1 MSNEPSAIHD
11 AIERQTI
18 EERQR
23 ALRALLKTPLLGASG
38 EGADVFPL
46 VRRHASFLRDWFA
59 EHAGWRL
66 QVEPGLAH
74 LRKQPANLDDTT
86 RPASAEGSPTA
97 PFSRRRYALLCLAL
111 AALERAESQITL
123 GRLAERVLSFVVDP
137 ALRAA
142 GFTFALET
150 RDDRAELAGVV
161 RLLLTLRVL
170 VKVAGDELTFVNAH
184 PGGDALYD
192 VERRALS
199 SLLVAR
205 RGPSLVTERDHAER
219 LRALTEELA
228 PAGEDAR
235 HRAVRHALM
244 RRLLD
249 DPVVYTDD
257 LSAAER
263 GYLTSQRS
271 LLLRRVGEATGFVPE
286 VRAEGVALLDPSGE
300 ATDLRMPE
308 EGTYG
313 HATLLLAAHL
323 ADALHA
329 RGAVPVTIS
338 ELHQQMARWA
348 REHGAYWRKSARE
361 PGAEVSL
368 CRMAIARL
376 EGLGLVRCAE
386 AGVVPRPALARF
398 AYRPAVVL
406 KSVSFSP

>member
-1 MSNEPSAIHD
+1 MSSEPSAIHD

-66 QVEPGLAH
+66 QVEPGLAR
-74 LRKQPANLDDTT
+74 LRKQPANLEDTT
-86 RPASAEGSPTA
+86 RAASAEGSASA

-123 GRLAERVLSFVVDP
+123 GRLAERVLSLAVDP
-137 ALRAA
+137 ALLAA
-142 GFTFALET
+142 GFTFKLDT
-150 RDDRAELAGVV
+150 RDDRAELAAVV
-161 RLLLTLRVL
+161 RLLLALRVL
-170 VKVAGDELTFVNAH
+170 VKVAGDELTFVHAH

-219 LRALTEELA
+219 LRALTEEVA
-228 PAGEDAR
+228 PAGEDGR
-235 HRAVRHALM
+235 YRAVRHALM

-249 DPVVYTDD
+249 DPIVYTDD

-313 HATLLLAAHL
+313 HATLLLAGHL
-323 ADALHA
+323 ANALRT
-329 RGAVPVTIS
+329 RGASPVTTG
-338 ELHQQMARWA
+338 ELHQQMAGWA

-376 EGLGLVRCAE
+376 EGLGLVRCTQ

-398 AYRPAVVL
+398 AYQPAVVL
-406 KSVSFSP
+406 MPLSFSQ

>member
-1 MSNEPSAIHD
+1 MSSEPSAIHD

-23 ALRALLKTPLLGASG
+23 ALRVLLKTPLLGASG

-66 QVEPGLAH
+66 QVEPGLAR

-86 RPASAEGSPTA
+86 RAASAEGSPSA

-123 GRLAERVLSFVVDP
+123 GRLAERVLSLAVDP
-137 ALRAA
+137 ALLAA
-142 GFTFALET
+142 GFTFTLDT
-150 RDDRAELAGVV
+150 RGDRAELAAVD
-161 RLLLTLRVL
+161 RLLLALRVL

-205 RGPSLVTERDHAER
+205 RGPSLVTERDHPAR
-219 LRALTEELA
+219 LRALTEEVA
-228 PAGEDAR
+228 PAGDDAR
-235 HRAVRHALM
+235 YRAVRHALM
-244 RRLLD
+244 RR
-249 DPVVYTDD
+249 PVVYTDE
-257 LSAAER
+257 LGATER
-263 GYLTSQRS
+263 GSLTSQRS
-271 LLLRRVGEATGFVPE
+271 LLLRRIGEATGFVPE
-286 VRAEGVALLDPSGE
+286 VRVEGVALLDPDSE

-313 HATLLLAAHL
+313 HATLLLAGHL
-323 ADALHA
+323 ANALRA
-329 RGAVPVTIS
+329 RGAAPVTMD
-338 ELHQQMARWA
+338 ELQQQMASWA
-348 REHGAYWRKSARE
+348 RKHGAYWRKTARE

-368 CRMAIARL
+368 CRTRRSAWSGTCCWVAAMRNAWATC
-376 EGLGLVRCAE
+376 GWSSG
-386 AGVVPRPALARF
+386 G
-398 AYRPAVVL
+398 
-406 KSVSFSP
+406 